1 MSVYLFIRM
10 TLYKKMF
17 MGGQALDT
25 PVFLVARSPFS
36 SHPGPFV
43 LQQHVAVQ
51 IEIMSVYQQYR
62 SELGFH
68 GTEGSKSGH
77 D

>member
-1 MSVYLFIRM
+1 MALKGIFKPNICGTIIQIIVGFYLFIRM

-17 MGGQALDT
+17 MGGHVLGT

-43 LQQHVAVQ
+43 LQQNVVAQ
-51 IEIMSVYQQYR
+51 IEIFY
-62 SELGFH
+62 LFI
-68 GTEGSKSGH
+68 
-77 D
+77 